1 MSCCLMWP
9 TMASSDHAETST
21 KFSTM
26 PAIRGRYAV
35 PSHGLVVYRKTLN
48 RARSCIPNTFC
59 IRCDS
64 GWLLLASKVERET
77 DTDTENATDTATDTE
92 NENGARS
99 ARVDRERPEGEGEGA
114 PT

>member
-1 MSCCLMWP
+1 MLAM
-9 TMASSDHAETST
+9 
-21 KFSTM
+21 
-26 PAIRGRYAV
+26 RGLYAV
-35 PSHGLVVYRKTLN
+35 PSHGLVVYTNTLN

-64 GWLLLASKVERET
+64 GWLLLAGEVEHEVEREVEREVESET
-77 DTDTENATDTATDTE
+77 DTDTE